1 MLIVKGTSEAT
12 MAARFGYPGA
22 SETVVERFTRY
33 ATERWLIVEPNFD
46 LHDPA
51 VGTMH
56 SAIMTFLGDK
66 RNHDIDGIELKYP
79 KLPGSM

>member
-1 MLIVKGTSEAT
+1 LNDLPVTRLSVGSLLSQILISTI
-12 MAARFGYPGA
+12 PQ
-22 SETVVERFTRY
+22 
-33 ATERWLIVEPNFD
+33 
-46 LHDPA
+46 